1 MRVIHVAYVLY
12 FLAGMAAASPAVSV
26 PEVSSVVSSVTASFV
41 AAVLYTGPT
50 SGASSSL
57 KTSSTSK
64 GTAPVATPETAAVGA
79 TPYWFELIKH
89 QGISVF
95 NSNPSSYQ
103 VFRNV
108 KDFGAKGW

>member
-1 MRVIHVAYVLY
+1 MRVIHVACVLY

-50 SGASSSL
+50 GWCIIFSQDVVDVEEYGTGRNTRNSSSRSNPIL
-57 KTSSTSK
+57 V
-64 GTAPVATPETAAVGA
+64 GTDQASRNIP
-79 TPYWFELIKH
+79 
-89 QGISVF
+89 F